1 MTLMM
6 GNGPFGPG
14 HGWSNAEVGG
24 DHMVYAER
32 WPRRIRAV
40 LAGETVADSTATFLV
55 HQTGQLPGVYFPPGD
70 VNMEL
75 LERSEHRCSDEVLGE
90 ATYWSLRVGDKVAT
104 DAAWSYQ
111 EPPDPSSPLAGHI
124 TFEAEALDQ
133 WFEENE
139 EVYAHL
145 RDPYHRVDV
154 RASSR
159 HVVVRADGEVVADS
173 TRPKLLFET
182 GLPTR
187 YYLPPT
193 DVRTELL
200 SESDYV
206 SPCPYKGPG
215 QHWHLDAGGKTI
227 EDAVW
232 SLPYPLP
239 EALGAGQHLC
249 FYPDK
254 VQIEVDGEPVTA

>member
-6 GNGPFGPG
+6 GTGPFGSS
-14 HGWSNAEVGG
+14 HGLSNADVGG
-24 DHMVYAER
+24 DHVVYVEE
-32 WPRRIRAV
+32 WPRRMRVV
-40 LAGETVADSTATFLV
+40 LAGQTVADSAHTKLV
-55 HQTGQLPGVYFPPGD
+55 HETGQLPVVCFPRAD
-70 VNMEL
+70 VREEL
-75 LERSEHRCSDEVLGE
+75 PEPSERSGRCDVKGD
-90 ATYWSLRVGDKVAT
+90 ATFWPLRVGERVVSN
-104 DAAWSYQ
+104 AAWSYQ
-111 EPPDPSSPLAGHI
+111 DPPDRSLPVAGYVA
-124 TFEAEALDQ
+124 FGAGALDR
-133 WFEENE
+133 WFEKDE

-145 RDPYHRVDV
+145 RDPYHRVDA

-159 HVVVRADGEVVADS
+159 HVVVTSGGEVVAES
-173 TRPKLLFET
+173 TRPQLLFET

-187 YYLPPT
+187 YYLPST
-193 DVRTELL
+193 DVRAELL
-200 SESDYV
+200 SRSDYV

-215 QHWHLDAGGKTI
+215 QHWHLKTGDGTV

-254 VQIEVDGEPVTA
+254 VEIEVDGERVRA